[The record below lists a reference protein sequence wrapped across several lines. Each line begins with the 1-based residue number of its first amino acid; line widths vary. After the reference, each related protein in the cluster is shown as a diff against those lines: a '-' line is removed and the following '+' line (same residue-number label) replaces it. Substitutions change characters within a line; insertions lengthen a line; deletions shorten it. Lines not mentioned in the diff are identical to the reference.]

1 MTIESLTPVQ
11 SSASAALQSEVPKPE
26 MPGFGRSL
34 WVLFTITV
42 AYLIAAIL
50 YILGFSVYSG
60 ITQPDLTAEGIDALI
75 QAHLLS
81 PFGFTAL
88 YWTTALVVLALL
100 LKFTR
105 AAALSRARFFAF
117 KPVSAKMFTP
127 WLLAYVVYA
136 LLAALVNWLWPVA
149 NSEFVDAMVGVRHLG
164 VFITIVLVAPVVE
177 ELVFRGYFFRVWR
190 SSFLKCWG
198 TLMLTSIL
206 FTAMHAGQYPL
217 QLLAVLFCFSLLLGL
232 AREKT
237 GSVYVPIAMHAA
249 NNLLAFILINW
260 LGYV

>member
-1 MTIESLTPVQ
+1 MTTASLTPLP
-11 SSASAALQSEVPKPE
+11 SSAAALQGSEHKYE
-26 MPGFGRSL
+26 TPGFGRSL

-42 AYLIAAIL
+42 AYLITAIF
-50 YILGFSVYSG
+50 YVLGFSIYSG

-81 PFGFTAL
+81 PLGFTAL
-88 YWTTALVVLALL
+88 YWTTGLVVLALL
-100 LKFTR
+100 LKFTPVR
-105 AAALSRARFFAF
+105 VFSRSWFFAF
-117 KPVSAKMFTP
+117 KPVSAKMFAP
-127 WLLAYVVYA
+127 WLLAYVAYA

-149 NSEFVDAMVGVRHLG
+149 NSEFTEAMVGVRHLG
-164 VFITIVLVAPVVE
+164 IFITYVLVAPVVE

-190 SSFLKCWG
+190 NSFLKCWG
-198 TLMLTSIL
+198 TLLLTSVL
-206 FTAMHAGQYPL
+206 FTAMHTGQYPL

-237 GSVYVPIAMHAA
+237 GSVYVPIVMHAV
-249 NNLLAFILINW
+249 NNLVAFILINW